1 MDSAQEKIGDATNR
15 FFIGSFAIY
24 STVKDCAAMS
34 EPTPRAILLVE
45 DNPADIYLIQWAVAE
60 CSSDLQLFIV
70 PDGGEALAFL
80 RKEGSF
86 GHVPS
91 PALIILDLHL
101 RKIDGDQVLPELR
114 RLPASQALP
123 IVIFSGAAKETEEG
137 RCLQLGA
144 TAYVEKSLNF
154 YDYFA
159 AIKAIV
165 KTWLMQGGSAEKD
178 GSQASRREP

>member
-1 MDSAQEKIGDATNR
+1 
-15 FFIGSFAIY
+15 
-24 STVKDCAAMS
+24 MS
-34 EPTPRAILLVE
+34 EPITRAILLVE
-45 DNPADIYLIQWAVAE
+45 DNPADIYLIQRAVAE

-86 GHVPS
+86 AHVPS
-91 PALIILDLHL
+91 PALILLDLHL

-114 RLPASQALP
+114 RLPALQTLP
-123 IVIFSGAAKETEEG
+123 IVVLSGAAKEAEEG

-154 YDYFA
+154 HDYFA
-159 AIKAIV
+159 AIKALV
-165 KTWLMQGGSAEKD
+165 HTWLRQGNFADGGRPRAGVSSA
-178 GSQASRREP
+178 RTREPAKQPRRRRD